1 MNKILEDF
9 ANSLD
14 ALKDILSDSE
24 TPGESFIDT
33 YGWDHP
39 ALDKFDLITYIEIY
53 STKIKSIKSIEGVSK
68 NTFERI
74 KEYTVQINAQTEAVR
89 DNFIDNDTSL
99 RAVVSSTTIT
109 LSVIFSILDDHFF
122 NWDYLNNPKLLPR
135 PLVNRLKSASARIES
150 IETSSEDL
158 ESKIKLINDAH
169 QAAESLP
176 TDLKELRDT
185 HSEIKATLDQVI
197 KEREKVSEILFES
210 QKAYKSVSELEQL
223 IKENKEK
230 TDTYVEQCDEALQ
243 ITTTE
248 GLAAGFDQK
257 AKQLNRSIWVWII
270 GLLSAL
276 AAGAALGY
284 LRVGDLTAALS
295 TQLTA
300 GQAILHTV
308 ISVFSIGGPLWLAWI
323 STQQIM
329 QRFKLAEDYAYK
341 ATVAK
346 SYIGFSKHASRFD
359 EATSERLFNST
370 LDRLDEMPLRL
381 VEGKDYNSPWH
392 EFLDSEAFKQ
402 ALAMVPEL
410 ANTATKFASNT
421 KLKSKPKKPDLKP
434 VPKST
439 PEKNQDPITED
450 EVA

>member
-9 ANSLD
+9 ADSLD
-14 ALKDILSDSE
+14 ALQQTLANNDTSE
-24 TPGESFIDT
+24 DRFIDSF
-33 YGWDHP
+33 GWDHP
-39 ALDKFDLITYIEIY
+39 AIDKFDLMAFIEIY
-53 STKIKSIKSIEGVSK
+53 SKKVRALKSIEGVDK
-68 NTFERI
+68 DVFDRI
-74 KEYTVQINAQTEAVR
+74 KEYTAQIKLQTISAQ
-89 DNFIDNDTSL
+89 DHFIDSDQSL
-99 RAVVSSTTIT
+99 RSIVSSITIT
-109 LSVIFSILDDHFF
+109 LNVIFSIIDNDIF
-122 NWDYLNNPKLLPR
+122 NWDHINNNKLLPQ
-135 PLVNRLKSASARIES
+135 PLVNRLKSASARIEN

-158 ESKIKLINDAH
+158 ESKIALINDAH

-185 HSEIKATLDQVI
+185 HLEIKATLAQVT

-210 QKAYKSVSELEQL
+210 QKSYKSVNEIELI
-223 IKENKEK
+223 IKENKLK

-257 AKQLNRSIWVWII
+257 AKQLNKSIWVWIV

-276 AAGAALGY
+276 VAGAALGY
-284 LRVGDLTAALS
+284 LRVGDLTTALS
-295 TQLTA
+295 SELTA

-346 SYIGFSKHASRFD
+346 SYTGFSKHASRFD
-359 EATSERLFNST
+359 EATSKRLFNST

-392 EFLDSEAFKQ
+392 EFLDSEAFKK
-402 ALAMVPEL
+402 ALEMVPEL

-421 KLKSKPKKPDLKP
+421 KLKSKPKKSDVRP
-434 VPKST
+434 VPKAV
-439 PEKNQDPITED
+439 PEKNQELSSD
-450 EVA
+450 EEAA

>member
-1 MNKILEDF
+1 MKDILEDF
-9 ANSLD
+9 VVSLD
-14 ALKDILSDSE
+14 KLRDVLADSDMSNE
-24 TPGESFIDT
+24 RFIDT

-39 ALDKFDLITYIEIY
+39 ALDKIDLINYIDIY
-53 STKIKSIKSIEGVSK
+53 SHKISSLESLEGIDK
-68 NTFERI
+68 NAFERI
-74 KEYTVQINAQTEAVR
+74 KQYTEQINTQTKSVR
-89 DNFIDNDTSL
+89 EHFIDNDETL
-99 RAVVSSTTIT
+99 RLVVSSTAIT
-109 LSVIFSILDDHFF
+109 LNVIFTIIDNDLF
-122 NWDYLNNPKLLPR
+122 NWDYLTNNKLLPQ
-135 PLVNRLKSASARIES
+135 PLVNRLKSASARIET

-158 ESKIKLINDAH
+158 ESKIKLIDDAH
-169 QAAESLP
+169 LAAESLP

-185 HSEIKATLDQVI
+185 HREIKATLAQVS
-197 KEREKVSEILFES
+197 KEREKVSELLFES
-210 QKAYKSVSELEQL
+210 QKAYKSIIALEK
-223 IKENKEK
+223 IIEENKLK

-257 AKQLNRSIWVWII
+257 AKQLNKSIWVWIV

-276 AAGAALGY
+276 VAGAALGY
-284 LRVGDLTAALS
+284 LRVGDLTSALGS
-295 TQLTA
+295 ELTA

-346 SYIGFSKHASRFD
+346 SYTGFSKHASRFD

-392 EFLDSEAFKQ
+392 EFLDSDAFKR

-410 ANTATKFASNT
+410 ANTATKFASHT
-421 KLKSKPKKPDLKP
+421 KLKSKPKKQNVKPITKP
-434 VPKST
+434 V
-439 PEKNQDPITED
+439 PEKNQESSADD
-450 EVA
+450 EAA